1 MKIISSNI
9 KESEINLGLG
19 KIVKVE
25 VYDEHILK
33 LTFGHDR
40 PGMTPIRLSSDPALL
55 INALLLFRRE
65 NPEYE
70 EKDVITQGDD
80 YYIMHVERKA

>member
-9 KESEINLGLG
+9 KETELSLGLG
-19 KIVKVE
+19 IIVKAE
-25 VYDEHILK
+25 IYDERILK
-33 LTFGHDR
+33 LSFGHDR
-40 PGMTPIRLSSDPALL
+40 PGMTQIHLSRDPSLI
-55 INALLLFRRE
+55 INALLLFGKE
-65 NPEYE
+65 NPEYA